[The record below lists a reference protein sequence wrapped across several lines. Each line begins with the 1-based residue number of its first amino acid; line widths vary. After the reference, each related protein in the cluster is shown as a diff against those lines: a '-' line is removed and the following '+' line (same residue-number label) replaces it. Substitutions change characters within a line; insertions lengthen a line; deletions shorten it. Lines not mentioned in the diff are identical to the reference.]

1 MPTTADMCKEAILSL
16 KDRTGS
22 SRHAIKAYILAKHG
36 KVPCARTMAAVLD
49 GDCFVKINHGGR
61 FKLAPVGIRPGKW
74 VRLSPQQWKTVEA
87 AAAAASAPVATAA
100 T

>member
-1 MPTTADMCKEAILSL
+1 MASVEPLTTECRPLVLDMCKEAIRTLN
-16 KDRTGS
+16 DRSGS

-61 FKLAPVGIRPGKW
+61 F
-74 VRLSPQQWKTVEA
+74 
-87 AAAAASAPVATAA
+87 
-100 T
+100 